1 MFFAGNMGPIIEK
14 DPIIQQLR
22 QNVANQ
28 MWDIIKDQDVVVQKD
43 EIQFVSF
50 EDALK
55 ELVTQKIP

>member
-1 MFFAGNMGPIIEK
+1 MGPIIEK

-55 ELVTQKIP
+55 ELVTKKAL